1 MTRARPAGDAG
12 LLIETDEPP
21 ATLASAITQAGLPAV
36 LDVVPGARTVLV
48 ITVPGSWDPGELATV
63 IGQLPAGNLGAGDA
77 AEVEIPAVYDG
88 PDLAEVARLS
98 GLSVS
103 EVVEAHSRAVYTV
116 GWLGFAP
123 GFGYLTG
130 LDPRLAGVP
139 RLPSP
144 RVRVPAG
151 SIAIAGGMSAVYPA
165 SSPGGWRLIGRTTT
179 RMWDPGREPPALLA
193 PGRQVR
199 FIAQQGPSA
208 GSARAGEEARAA
220 HSVAPAP
227 GQPYLEVVRPGPLA
241 TIQDLGRHGY
251 GAVGVPPAGAAD
263 AASMAAANLLAGNPP
278 RAAGIELTLGRAEF
292 RAGGGCT
299 LAVAGAP
306 ADITLRTG
314 EGGQASQRPFGAAFA
329 VPDGGVVS
337 IGPPTAGL
345 RSYLAVS
352 GGITTPAELGSRSAD
367 LHSGVGGP
375 LRAGAILP
383 VGGPAPAPGDRQGS
397 LSPAAGAG
405 VGPLPGAGRRLQR
418 SGRFPARGAITRLRI
433 VPGPRT
439 DWFAPGAL
447 PALLGSV
454 YKVAAASNRTGL
466 RLDGQALTR
475 SGEAELP
482 SEGVVTGALQVPH
495 DGQPILLL
503 SDHPTVGGYPVI
515 AVLATADIGL
525 AAQLRPGDK
534 IAFTVTS
541 VAEAVASAA
550 DSAVGGLH
558 VAG

>member
-227 GQPYLEVVRPGPLA
+227 AQPYLEVVRPGPLA

-383 VGGPAPAPGDRQGS
+383 VGRPAPAPGERQGS
-397 LSPAAGAG
+397 LSPTAGAG

-439 DWFAPGAL
+439 DWFAPRAL